1 MALHK
6 LSLCDLQK
14 KFTAG
19 EVTAVEIVRA
29 YALRIGQV
37 ESKVKAY
44 VTPIKDAALQ
54 HAAEL
59 DTRLKGWR
67 KTRPLTGMPLAI
79 KDNLCTESV
88 PTTCASRML
97 QQFIPRT
104 MRRSSPSCE
113 NRTTFC
119 WARRISMNSP
129 WDRQPNTPPSAR
141 AAIPGTSIVCRA
153 VRAEDRPLPWL
164 RMNVWQ
170 HSV

>member
-44 VTPIKDAALQ
+44 VTQIKDAALQ

-67 KTRPLTGMPLAI
+67 KTRPLTGMPLAT
-79 KDNLCTESV
+79 KANLCTERA
-88 PTTCASRML
+88 PTTYASPL
-97 QQFIPRT
+97 TQH
-104 MRRSSPSCE
+104 MRP
-113 NRTTFC
+113 
-119 WARRISMNSP
+119 A
-129 WDRQPNTPPSAR
+129 
-141 AAIPGTSIVCRA
+141 
-153 VRAEDRPLPWL
+153 
-164 RMNVWQ
+164 
-170 HSV
+170 

>member
-44 VTPIKDAALQ
+44 VTQIKDAALQ

-59 DTRLKGWR
+59 GHAAEGMAQNQAIDGHAAGHQGQPLHRELC
-67 KTRPLTGMPLAI
+67 RPPAPHACCNI
-79 KDNLCTESV
+79 S
-88 PTTCASRML
+88 S
-97 QQFIPRT
+97 PRT
-104 MRRSSPSCE
+104 MRRSSP
-113 NRTTFC
+113 N
-119 WARRISMNSP
+119 
-129 WDRQPNTPPSAR
+129 
-141 AAIPGTSIVCRA
+141 
-153 VRAEDRPLPWL
+153 
-164 RMNVWQ
+164 
-170 HSV
+170 